1 MIPPMDGDHNDDGGC
16 LGPLCCLV
24 IGAALILGLA
34 YSLVWVVCTAAQNAL
49 H

>member
-1 MIPPMDGDHNDDGGC
+1 MPPTDGGRDNDSGC

-24 IGAALILGLA
+24 IGAALVLGMA
-34 YSLVWVVCTAAQNAL
+34 YGLVWVVCTAAQNAL